1 MISLFGIGLI
11 ETLGAY
17 LELQILH
24 QLEDMIGALENK
36 DLLIADSIV
45 ALLVVEI
52 HQRGNLWELIS
63 NMLQEGEGLLL
74 TPVSCLL
81 TTSVIVEL
89 DDNHQFTA
97 CAIAD
102 NDIAKQ
108 THLLSE
114 IEEGDA
120 LCDGIVAD
128 LVANLV
134 VQVVHQPALLNRQ
147 DLVEGSRDV
156 ETDGRHVLQALT
168 LVVGQGG
175 DLFLCQ
181 ITFVGT
187 AVIEFI
193 AVFLCLYTSQNRP
206 EFR

>member
-1 MISLFGIGLI
+1 
-11 ETLGAY
+11 
-17 LELQILH
+17 
-24 QLEDMIGALENK
+24 
-36 DLLIADSIV
+36 
-45 ALLVVEI
+45 
-52 HQRGNLWELIS
+52 
-63 NMLQEGEGLLL
+63 MLQEGEGLLL

>member
-24 QLEDMIGALENK
+24 QLENMIGALEDK
-36 DLLIADSIV
+36 DFLITDSIV

-114 IEEGDA
+114 IEEGNT

-128 LVANLV
+128 LVANLIM
-134 VQVVHQPALLNRQ
+134 QVVHQPAFLNGQ
-147 DLVEGSRDV
+147 DLVEGTRDV
-156 ETDGRHVLQALT
+156 ETDSRDVFQTLT
-168 LVVGQGG
+168 LVVG
-175 DLFLCQ
+175 
-181 ITFVGT
+181 
-187 AVIEFI
+187 
-193 AVFLCLYTSQNRP
+193 
-206 EFR
+206 